1 MGNWAGSIWYNWP
14 VSQWALRVKYNFA
27 PDWYVQVGAY
37 EQNPSNLETGNGFK
51 MSGSG
56 TKGALLPVE
65 LIWQPKVGAEQ
76 LRASTGWA
84 TTTARR
90 RPMMST
96 TTSTASRRG

>member
-1 MGNWAGSIWYNWP
+1 M
-14 VSQWALRVKYNFA
+14 KYNFA

-37 EQNPSNLETGNGFK
+37 RQNPSNLETGNGFK

-76 LRASTGWA
+76 LPGEYRLA
-84 TTTARR
+84 TITARR
-90 RPMMST
+90 RPMTST
-96 TTSTASRRG
+96 TTLTASRRG

>member
-1 MGNWAGSIWYNWP
+1 
-14 VSQWALRVKYNFA
+14 
-27 PDWYVQVGAY
+27 
-37 EQNPSNLETGNGFK
+37 

-76 LRASTGWA
+76 LPGEYGWA

-90 RPMMST
+90 RPMTST